1 MTDTTPPINLLD
13 LSIESLE
20 SLMTSWGEK
29 RFRVKQLIQWIYQRG
44 VTDFDAMSDISQSL
58 RKRLSEETVIQTP
71 EIALTRTAT
80 DGTIKW
86 LLRLTDGNL
95 IETVFIPEENR
106 GTLCVSSQVGCAL
119 NCSFCATGKEGFNRN
134 LTQGEIIGQLWL
146 AVNQLASENFAKSR
160 AITNVVMM
168 GMGEPLLNYEP
179 VRDSMAI
186 MLNDLAFGLS
196 KYRVT
201 LSTSGV
207 IPKMRQLSEDSVVSL
222 AVSLHAPNDE
232 LRNQLVPINK
242 KYPIKD
248 LMQACREHF
257 NNDRSIMFEY
267 VMLKGV
273 NDSIQHAKQLIR
285 VLEGVPSKVNLIPF
299 NPFDGSQYQ
308 VSSPETILA
317 FQRKLASAGLNARIR
332 KTRGDDVSA
341 ACGQLA
347 GDITDR
353 TGRKQ
358 RWLQTGSLIPV
369 KQASKSA

>member
-1 MTDTTPPINLLD
+1 M
-13 LSIESLE
+13 
-20 SLMTSWGEK
+20 
-29 RFRVKQLIQWIYQRG
+29 
-44 VTDFDAMSDISQSL
+44 
-58 RKRLSEETVIQTP
+58 
-71 EIALTRTAT
+71 
-80 DGTIKW
+80 
-86 LLRLTDGNL
+86 
-95 IETVFIPEENR
+95 
-106 GTLCVSSQVGCAL
+106 
-119 NCSFCATGKEGFNRN
+119 
-134 LTQGEIIGQLWL
+134 
-146 AVNQLASENFAKSR
+146 
-160 AITNVVMM
+160 
-168 GMGEPLLNYEP
+168 
-179 VRDSMAI
+179 
-186 MLNDLAFGLS
+186 
-196 KYRVT
+196 
-201 LSTSGV
+201 

-267 VMLKGV
+267 VMLQGV

>member
-95 IETVFIPEENR
+95 IETVFIPEANR

-179 VRDSMAI
+179 VCDSMAI

-267 VMLKGV
+267 VMLQGV

>member
-95 IETVFIPEENR
+95 IETVFIPEANR

-179 VRDSMAI
+179 VRDAMAI

-267 VMLKGV
+267 VMLQGV

>member
-1 MTDTTPPINLLD
+1 MTDTTPSINLLD

-95 IETVFIPEENR
+95 IETVFIPEANR

-267 VMLKGV
+267 VMLQGV

>member
-1 MTDTTPPINLLD
+1 MTDVTPPINLLD
-13 LSIESLE
+13 LSITSLE
-20 SLMTSWGEK
+20 ALMISWGEK
-29 RFRVKQLIQWIYQRG
+29 HFRAKQLIQWIYQRG
-44 VTDFDAMSDISQSL
+44 VTDFDAMTDISQSL
-58 RKRLSEETVIQTP
+58 RQRLARDTVIQFP
-71 EIALTRTAT
+71 EIALTRTAI

-95 IETVFIPEENR
+95 IETVFIPEANR

-134 LTQGEIIGQLWL
+134 LTHGEIIGQLWL
-146 AVNQLASENFAKSR
+146 ALNQLAPEQFAKAR

-179 VRDSMAI
+179 VRDAMAI

-207 IPKMRQLSEDSVVSL
+207 VPKMKQLSQESEVAL

-242 KYPIKD
+242 KYPLEV
-248 LMQACREHF
+248 LMATCREHF
-257 NNDRSIMFEY
+257 SNKRPVMFEY
-267 VMLKGV
+267 VMLKDV
-273 NDSIQHAKQLIR
+273 NDSMQHAKQLIR
-285 VLEGVPSKVNLIPF
+285 LLESVSAKVNLIPF
-299 NPFDGSQYQ
+299 NPFDGTQYQ
-308 VSSPETILA
+308 VSSVEQIEA
-317 FQRKLASAGLNARIR
+317 FQEKLSRAGVNVHVR

-353 TGRKQ
+353 TGRNK
-358 RWLQTGSLIPV
+358 RWLQTGSLIPAR
-369 KQASKSA
+369 QSTKSV

>member
-58 RKRLSEETVIQTP
+58 RKRLSEETLIQTP

-95 IETVFIPEENR
+95 IETVFIPEANR

-267 VMLKGV
+267 VMLQGV